1 MFGMKAEFS
10 LSWTEEAKERL
21 LKIPSFIQ
29 GVVIREAERYAK
41 ENGYKEVTPE
51 VMKAARLNMEKES
64 NGMPPFMKMGKKNG
78 GNTVMG
84 DDVAASGTETG
95 LEGKAE
101 EASPPSLEQSAL
113 NERLY
118 YHKEGEIPW
127 TESARK
133 RVENA
138 PPFVKPGIY
147 KLMQK
152 RAKEEGQGVITSEF
166 LTKIRNESMRLAAG
180 RMKKFGFDD
189 LKMEVFEVAKDKIKN
204 EKKRVVI
211 EEIKRFLN
219 QRTEKNE
226 HIISLFEKYL
236 KT

>member
-1 MFGMKAEFS
+1 MNTEFS
-10 LSWTEEAKERL
+10 LSWTAEAKERL
-21 LKIPSFIQ
+21 AKIPSFLRAM
-29 GVVIREAERYAK
+29 VIRGVEGYAK
-41 ENGYKEVTPE
+41 KNGHNEVTVE
-51 VMKAARLNMEKES
+51 AMKAARQDMEKGGS
-64 NGMPPFMKMGKKNG
+64 GMPPFMKMGGGGG
-78 GNTVMG
+78 GNDT
-84 DDVAASGTETG
+84 AASGTETG
-95 LEGKAE
+95 LVGKTE
-101 EASPPSLEQSAL
+101 ELSPPSHEQSDL
-113 NERLY
+113 NEKLY

-127 TESARK
+127 TETSRK
-133 RVENA
+133 RAENA
-138 PPFVKPGIY
+138 PPFVRPGIY

-152 RAKEEGQGVITSEF
+152 RAREESQSVITSEF

-204 EKKRVVI
+204 EKKRKVI
-211 EEIKRFLN
+211 DEIKGFLN